1 MILRKYKEK
10 IMSDVI
16 DFNKIKNKAT
26 DKDLLKFE
34 DYIYQLY
41 YQLGEGK
48 INFAELNMRLKQ
60 YMNDNSISQE
70 KFNDIQNKLLQ
81 KYKDEY
87 GIDFNNLGDQMEDLG
102 IDLTQL
108 GMPKGAL
115 DYESIRKTISFSEKF
130 NNKIGQGLY
139 KTYSI
144 KNSANDLSIL
154 LKDDSVIIKSE
165 GVINLKDNELN
176 DFLVSYKKTLDN
188 VSLKIELCEYVKKY
202 EY

>member
-1 MILRKYKEK
+1 
-10 IMSDVI
+10 MSDVI

-60 YMNDNSISQE
+60 YMNDNNISQE

>member
-1 MILRKYKEK
+1 
-10 IMSDVI
+10 MSDII

-41 YQLGEGK
+41 YKLGEGK
-48 INFAELNMRLKQ
+48 INFVELNIKIKQ
-60 YMNDNSISQE
+60 YMEDNNISQE

-102 IDLTQL
+102 IDLSKL
-108 GMPKGAL
+108 GIPKEAL
-115 DYESIRKTISFSEKF
+115 DYESLRKNLSFNEKY
-130 NNKIGQGLY
+130 NNKIGQSLFKAY
-139 KTYSI
+139 LI
-144 KNSANDLSIL
+144 KNETNDLSIL

-165 GVINLKDNELN
+165 KVINLKDNELN
-176 DFLVSYKKTLDN
+176 EFLVSYKKTLDN
-188 VSLKIELCEYVKKY
+188 KPLNIELCEYVKKY

>member
-1 MILRKYKEK
+1 
-10 IMSDVI
+10 MSDII

-26 DKDLLKFE
+26 DKDLLRFE

-48 INFAELNMRLKQ
+48 INFVELNMKIKQ
-60 YMNDNSISQE
+60 YMGDNKISQE

-102 IDLTQL
+102 IDLSQF
-108 GMPKGAL
+108 GIPKEAL
-115 DYESIRKTISFSEKF
+115 DYESLRKNLGFSEKY
-130 NNKIGQGLY
+130 NNKIGQNLF
-139 KTYSI
+139 KTYLI
-144 KNSANDLSIL
+144 KNETNNLSIL

-165 GVINLKDNELN
+165 SIINLKDNELN
-176 DFLVSYKKTLDN
+176 EFLVSYKKTLDDKP
-188 VSLKIELCEYVKKY
+188 LKIELCEYIKRY

>member
-1 MILRKYKEK
+1 MNDI
-10 IMSDVI
+10 I

-48 INFAELNMRLKQ
+48 INFAELNMKIKQ
-60 YMNDNSISQE
+60 YMEDNNISQE
-70 KFNDIQNKLLQ
+70 KFNDIQNRLLQ

-102 IDLTQL
+102 IDLSQF
-108 GMPKGAL
+108 GIPKGAL
-115 DYESIRKTISFSEKF
+115 DYESLRKTLGFSEKY
-130 NNKIGQGLY
+130 NNRIGQSLY
-139 KTYSI
+139 KSYSI
-144 KNSANDLSIL
+144 KNETNDLSIL
-154 LKDDSVIIKSE
+154 LKDDFVIIKSE
-165 GVINLKDNELN
+165 GVINLKDNGLN
-176 DFLVSYKKTLDN
+176 DFLVSYKKTLDDKP
-188 VSLKIELCEYVKKY
+188 LKIELCEYVKKY

>member
-1 MILRKYKEK
+1 
-10 IMSDVI
+10 MSDII
-16 DFNKIKNKAT
+16 DFNKIKNRVT

-41 YQLGEGK
+41 YKLSEGK
-48 INFAELNMRLKQ
+48 INFVELNIKIKQ
-60 YMNDNSISQE
+60 YMDYNNISQE

-87 GIDFNNLGDQMEDLG
+87 GIDFNNLGDQIEDLG
-102 IDLTQL
+102 IDLSKL
-108 GMPKGAL
+108 GIPKETF
-115 DYESIRKTISFSEKF
+115 DYESLRKNLGFNEKY
-130 NNKIGQGLY
+130 NNKIGQSLF
-139 KTYSI
+139 KTYLI
-144 KNSANDLSIL
+144 ENETNDLSIL

-176 DFLVSYKKTLDN
+176 EFLVSYKKTLDDKP
-188 VSLKIELCEYVKKY
+188 LKVELCEYIKKY

>member
-1 MILRKYKEK
+1 
-10 IMSDVI
+10 MSDVI